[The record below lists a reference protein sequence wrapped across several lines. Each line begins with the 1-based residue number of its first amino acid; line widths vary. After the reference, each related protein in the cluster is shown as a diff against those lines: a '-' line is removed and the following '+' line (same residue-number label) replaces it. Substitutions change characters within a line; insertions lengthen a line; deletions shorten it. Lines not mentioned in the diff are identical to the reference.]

1 MRYKTNNITNELN
14 GLSILN
20 LSAVLL
26 ATIGGFGT
34 IVAYLIIPEIRC
46 YNRMSIFIAF
56 FAIFTVI
63 ILLEEF
69 SRRYIK
75 TSTSRQLFSVFIGLI
90 LIVGVLD
97 QTSYSFV
104 PSYAPTKAEFLK
116 DENFVNSIEAIM
128 PENAMIFQLP
138 YVPFPENPQ
147 VNQMYDYSHLRAYL
161 HSKDLRWSYGVIK
174 GRPGDYWQKVV
185 TSLPVEDM
193 VKTLLRAG
201 FDGIYIDSYGF
212 QDYGAKLIPNISK
225 ILGKEPLVSSD
236 QRLYFFDMTVYNKEL
251 RGSTMNNTSQI

>member
-1 MRYKTNNITNELN
+1 MRNKTNNITNELN

-26 ATIGGFGT
+26 ATVGGFGT
-34 IVAYLIIPEIRC
+34 IVAYLITPEIRG
-46 YNRMSIFIAF
+46 YNRISIFIAF

-69 SRRYIK
+69 SRKFIK
-75 TSTSRQLFSVFIGLI
+75 TNTSRQLFSVFIGLI
-90 LIVGVLD
+90 LIIGVLD

-104 PSYAPTKAEFLK
+104 PSYASTKAEFLK

-161 HSKDLRWSYGVIK
+161 HSKDLRWSYGAMK
-174 GRPGDYWQKVV
+174 GRPGDEWQKTV
-185 TSLPVEDM
+185 TSLPVKDM
-193 VKTLLRAG
+193 VKALSRAG

-212 QDYGAKLIPNISK
+212 QDRGAELISNIRE
-225 ILGKEPLVSSD
+225 ILGKNPLVSAD
-236 QRLYFFDMTVYNKEL
+236 QRLYFFDMTVYKKEI
-251 RGSTMNNTSQI
+251 TKE